1 MITDREFGEL
11 LSDPTKESVG
21 DIRWGA
27 VAGREPAQR
36 FTIAVQSASGW
47 PLRVEAWWNPRAEKL
62 SYALIYEGVGRIVG
76 LDVDPTTPH
85 HNPGCRPTRSTRS
98 HCDCPRG
105 THIQRWS
112 EADGMARADATP
124 EITASWDE
132 PVAAWRQ
139 FCDLINLAHRGI
151 LREPER

>member
-1 MITDREFGEL
+1 MFPDREFEKL
-11 LSDPTKESVG
+11 LSDVTKEILR
-21 DIRWGA
+21 DIPWA
-27 VAGREPAQR
+27 PVAGREPAQR
-36 FTIAVQSASGW
+36 FTIAVLSETGW
-47 PLRVEAWWNPRAEKL
+47 PLRIKAWWNPRAEKL
-62 SYALIYEGVGRIVG
+62 SYALIHEDAGRIVG

-105 THIQRWS
+105 THIHLWS
-112 EADGMARADATP
+112 EAGGMEQADAAP

-151 LREPER
+151 LREPQR